1 MTCQVFIYFY
11 TPLNLVVD
19 IGNTRTKTALYQG
32 NTLVDLSIHQH
43 FEDIFL
49 GDLIEKSSNIIVGSV
64 LNDVDEL
71 LCKLRTLKPCQLF
84 TTQTPIPIQN
94 KYQSISS
101 LGSDRIAAS
110 IGANYLYPN
119 NNVLVID
126 AGTCIKYNFTNSNNE
141 YLGGAIS
148 PGIEMRFKA
157 LNQLTAKLPLVT
169 FNKNFDELIGNTTEN
184 SILSGVINGTI
195 HEIDGV
201 INRYKLI
208 FPDLICVLT
217 GGDAEYLSNR
227 LKNSIFTHQNL
238 VLKGLNDIL
247 NYSIET
253 NTL

>member
-1 MTCQVFIYFY
+1 
-11 TPLNLVVD
+11 LNLVVD

-32 NTLVDLSIHQH
+32 ETLVDLSIHNH
-43 FEDIFL
+43 YESIFL
-49 GDLIEKSSNIIVGSV
+49 GDLIEKSSTIIVGSV
-64 LNDVDEL
+64 LNDVDAFL
-71 LCKLRTLKPCQLF
+71 SKLRTLKPCQLF
-84 TTQTPIPIQN
+84 TSQTQIPIQN

-110 IGANYLYPN
+110 IGAYYLYPN

-141 YLGGAIS
+141 YLGGGIS
-148 PGIEMRFKA
+148 PGIKMRFKA
-157 LNQLTAKLPLVT
+157 LNQLTAKLPLT
-169 FNKNFDELIGNTTEN
+169 PFNKNFDELIGNSTEN

-195 HEIDGV
+195 QEIDGV
-201 INRYKLI
+201 INSYKLN

-253 NTL
+253 NI

>member
-1 MTCQVFIYFY
+1 M
-11 TPLNLVVD
+11 NLVVD

-32 NTLVDLSIHQH
+32 DTLVDLSIHDH
-43 FEDIFL
+43 YESIFL
-49 GDLIEKSSNIIVGSV
+49 EDLIEKSSNIIVGSV
-64 LNDVDEL
+64 LNDVDAL
-71 LCKLRTLKPCQLF
+71 LSKLATLKPCQLF
-84 TTQTPIPIQN
+84 TTQTQIPIQN

-110 IGANYLYPN
+110 IGAYYLYPN

-141 YLGGAIS
+141 YLGGGIS
-148 PGIEMRFKA
+148 PGIEMRFRA
-157 LNQLTAKLPLVT
+157 LHQLTAKLPIVT
-169 FNKNFDELIGNTTEN
+169 FNKNFDELIGNSTEN

-195 HEIDGV
+195 QEIDGV
-201 INRYKLI
+201 INSYKLN
-208 FPDLICVLT
+208 FPNLICVLT

-253 NTL
+253 NTH